1 MQDVK
6 LVELH
11 ADGEHVVLT
20 DSGGHL
26 YRLAID
32 EPLRAAVR
40 RDVAWMNRLQ
50 AEGGPALRPREIQ
63 ARIRAGMSAEELAAG
78 SGMDLEHIRRYEGP
92 VLAEREHVAQSA
104 TRTAVA
110 RSSKGDTTLGDAVT
124 ERLAARGVTDEPV
137 WDSWRDDHQHGWVV
151 QAGFDAGGRLRCAQW
166 RFDPAAATVE
176 PLDDEARW
184 LSGMPEDPPAPAV
197 RERVYDVDADG
208 AVHEV
213 SSPVIVT
220 DATGAA
226 TLDPQART
234 LDLLEAL
241 RGRRGKRQP
250 VDDEMLG
257 EQTDLVDALLD
268 DDDEPPPAHPPVS
281 RPDLATDAAIL
292 PLPAPATP
300 PQPVVAAPEPE
311 PQGAGA
317 TRTRSK
323 PKTKRAT
330 VPSWDDIVFGTK
342 RD

>member
-1 MQDVK
+1 MQDVT
-6 LVELH
+6 LVELD
-11 ADGEHVVLT
+11 ADGEHLVLT
-20 DSGGHL
+20 DPAGQR

-50 AEGGPALRPREIQ
+50 AEEGAALRPREIQ
-63 ARIRAGMSAEELAAG
+63 ARIRAGMSAEDLAAG

-92 VLAEREHVAQSA
+92 VLAEREHVALRA

-124 ERLAARGVTDEPV
+124 ERLVARGVSDDPV
-137 WDSWRDDHQHGWVV
+137 WDSWRDEHHGWVV

-166 RFDPAAATVE
+166 RFEPAAATLE
-176 PLDDEARW
+176 ALDDEARW
-184 LSGMPEDPPAPAV
+184 LSGTPEQPPAPAV

-213 SSPVIVT
+213 PPVIVT

-241 RGRRGKRQP
+241 RGRRGRRQP
-250 VDDEMLG
+250 VDDELLG
-257 EQTDLVDALLD
+257 EQTDLVDALL

-292 PLPAPATP
+292 PMPTPSSPAPSAP
-300 PQPVVAAPEPE
+300 EAAPRD
-311 PQGAGA
+311 GGA
-317 TRTRSK
+317 TRTRTK
-323 PKTKRAT
+323 PKSKRAT
-330 VPSWDDIVFGTK
+330 VPRWDDIVFGTK